1 MMEDCQKNNPAGL
14 RIDLIDPVSFSKDN
28 VRQGLTEA
36 AVLVPLLQNGRGWEI
51 LFTRR
56 SNAVMHHKGQVSFPG
71 GMAEPHDTG
80 PVATALREANEEIN
94 IELDSVKIIGCLPDV
109 ISISNYWITPVVGV
123 LESASKLF
131 IRTDEVDKI
140 FTVPVAF
147 LSDSRNFYTE
157 IRQLPSGEQAEVVFF
172 KEYQGEQVWGIT
184 AAITRELINRFK

>member
-1 MMEDCQKNNPAGL
+1 MENYQKSNPAGL
-14 RIDLIDPVSFSKDN
+14 QIDLIDPESISKGN

-36 AVLVPLLQNGRGWEI
+36 AVLVPLIQNGRGWEI

-56 SNAVMHHKGQVSFPG
+56 SNSVLHHKGQVSFPG

-80 PVATALREANEEIN
+80 PIATALREANEEIN
-94 IELDSVKIIGCLPDV
+94 IELDSVRIIGCLPDV

-123 LESASKLF
+123 LKTASKLF

-147 LSDSRNFYTE
+147 LSDSKNFYTE
-157 IRQLPSGEQAEVVFF
+157 IRQLPSGEQAEVVYY

-184 AAITRELINRFK
+184 AGITRELINRIK

>member
-1 MMEDCQKNNPAGL
+1 MEDYQKSNPAGL
-14 RIDLIDPVSFSKDN
+14 RIDLIDPVNISKDN

-56 SNAVMHHKGQVSFPG
+56 SNTVMHHKGQVSFPG

-147 LSDSRNFYTE
+147 LSDSRNSYTE
-157 IRQLPSGEQAEVVFF
+157 IRQLPSG
-172 KEYQGEQVWGIT
+172 
-184 AAITRELINRFK
+184 

>member
-14 RIDLIDPVSFSKDN
+14 RIDLIDPVNISKDN

>member
-1 MMEDCQKNNPAGL
+1 MENYQKSNPAGL
-14 RIDLIDPVSFSKDN
+14 QIDLIDPESISKGN

-36 AVLVPLLQNGRGWEI
+36 AVLVPLIQNGRGWEI

-56 SNAVMHHKGQVSFPG
+56 SNSVFHHKGQVSFPG
-71 GMAEPHDTG
+71 GMAEPHDAG
-80 PVATALREANEEIN
+80 PIATALREANEEIN
-94 IELDSVKIIGCLPDV
+94 IELDSVRIIGCLPDV

-123 LESASKLF
+123 LKTASKLF

-147 LSDSRNFYTE
+147 LSDSKNFYTE
-157 IRQLPSGEQAEVVFF
+157 IRQLPSGEQAEVVYY

-184 AAITRELINRFK
+184 AAITRELINRIK

>member
-1 MMEDCQKNNPAGL
+1 MMEDYQKSNPAGL
-14 RIDLIDPVSFSKDN
+14 RIDLIDPVNISKDN

-56 SNAVMHHKGQVSFPG
+56 SNTVMHHKGQVSFPG

-147 LSDSRNFYTE
+147 LSDSRNSFTE
-157 IRQLPSGEQAEVVFF
+157 IRQLPSGDLAEVVFY

-184 AAITRELINRFK
+184 AAITRELINRIK

>member
-1 MMEDCQKNNPAGL
+1 MENYQKSNPAGL
-14 RIDLIDPVSFSKDN
+14 QIDLIDPESISKGN

-36 AVLVPLLQNGRGWEI
+36 AVLVPLIQNGRGWEI

-56 SNAVMHHKGQVSFPG
+56 SNSVLHHKGQVSFPG

-80 PVATALREANEEIN
+80 PIATALREANEEIN
-94 IELDSVKIIGCLPDV
+94 IELDSVRIIGCLPDV

-123 LESASKLF
+123 LKTASKLF

-147 LSDSRNFYTE
+147 LSDSKNFYTE
-157 IRQLPSGEQAEVVFF
+157 IRQLPSGEQAEVVYY
-172 KEYQGEQVWGIT
+172 KECHGEQVWGIT
-184 AAITRELINRFK
+184 AGITRELINRIK

>member
-1 MMEDCQKNNPAGL
+1 MENYQKSNPAGL
-14 RIDLIDPVSFSKDN
+14 QKDLIDPESISKGN

-36 AVLVPLLQNGRGWEI
+36 AVLVPLIQNGRGWEI

-56 SNAVMHHKGQVSFPG
+56 SNSVLHHKGQVSFPG
-71 GMAEPHDTG
+71 GMAEPHDAG
-80 PVATALREANEEIN
+80 PIATALREANEEIN
-94 IELDSVKIIGCLPDV
+94 IELDSVRIIGCLPDV

-123 LESASKLF
+123 LKTASKLF

-147 LSDSRNFYTE
+147 LSDSKNFYTE
-157 IRQLPSGEQAEVVFF
+157 IRQLPSGEQAEVVYY

-184 AAITRELINRFK
+184 AAITRELINRIK

>member
-1 MMEDCQKNNPAGL
+1 MEDYQKSNPAGL
-14 RIDLIDPVSFSKDN
+14 RIDLIDPVNISKDN

-56 SNAVMHHKGQVSFPG
+56 SNTVMHHKGQVSFPG

-147 LSDSRNFYTE
+147 LSDSRNSFTE
-157 IRQLPSGEQAEVVFF
+157 IRQLPSGDLAEVVFY

-184 AAITRELINRFK
+184 AAITRELINRIK

>member
-1 MMEDCQKNNPAGL
+1 MMEDYQKSNPAGL
-14 RIDLIDPVSFSKDN
+14 RIDLIDPVNISKDN

-157 IRQLPSGEQAEVVFF
+157 IRQLPSGEQAEVVFY
-172 KEYQGEQVWGIT
+172 KEYHGEQVWGIT
-184 AAITRELINRFK
+184 AAITRELINRIK

>member
-1 MMEDCQKNNPAGL
+1 MENYQKSNPAGL
-14 RIDLIDPVSFSKDN
+14 QIDLIDPESISKGN

-36 AVLVPLLQNGRGWEI
+36 AVLVPLIQNGRGWEI

-56 SNAVMHHKGQVSFPG
+56 SNSVLHHKGQVSFPG
-71 GMAEPHDTG
+71 GMAEPHDAG
-80 PVATALREANEEIN
+80 PIATALREANEEIN
-94 IELDSVKIIGCLPDV
+94 IELDSVRIIGCLPDV

-123 LESASKLF
+123 LKTASKLF

-147 LSDSRNFYTE
+147 LSDSKNFYTE
-157 IRQLPSGEQAEVVFF
+157 IRQLPSGEQAEVVYY

-184 AAITRELINRFK
+184 AAITRELINRIK

>member
-1 MMEDCQKNNPAGL
+1 MMEDYQKSNPAGL
-14 RIDLIDPVSFSKDN
+14 RIDLIDPVNISKDN

-56 SNAVMHHKGQVSFPG
+56 SNTVMHHKGQVSFPG

-94 IELDSVKIIGCLPDV
+94 IELDSVKIIGCLPYV

-147 LSDSRNFYTE
+147 LSDSRNSYTE
-157 IRQLPSGEQAEVVFF
+157 IRQLPSGDLAEVVFY

-184 AAITRELINRFK
+184 AAITRELINRIK

>member
-1 MMEDCQKNNPAGL
+1 MMEDYQKSNPAGL
-14 RIDLIDPVSFSKDN
+14 RIDLIDPVNISKDN

-56 SNAVMHHKGQVSFPG
+56 SNTVMHHKGQVSFPG

-94 IELDSVKIIGCLPDV
+94 IELDSVKIIGCLPYV

-147 LSDSRNFYTE
+147 LSDSRNSFTE
-157 IRQLPSGEQAEVVFF
+157 IRQLPSGDLAEVVFY

-184 AAITRELINRFK
+184 AAITRELINRIK

>member
-14 RIDLIDPVSFSKDN
+14 RIDLIDPVSFSKGN
-28 VRQGLTEA
+28 VRYGLSKA

-56 SNAVMHHKGQVSFPG
+56 SNTVMHHKGQVSFPG
-71 GMAEPHDTG
+71 GMAEPYDAG

-123 LESASKLF
+123 LEFASKLF

>member
-1 MMEDCQKNNPAGL
+1 MENYQKSNPAGL
-14 RIDLIDPVSFSKDN
+14 QIDLIDPESISKGN

-36 AVLVPLLQNGRGWEI
+36 AVLVPLIQNGRGWEI

-56 SNAVMHHKGQVSFPG
+56 SNSVLHHKGQVSFPG

-80 PVATALREANEEIN
+80 PIATALREANEEIN
-94 IELDSVKIIGCLPDV
+94 IELDSVRIIGCLPDV

-123 LESASKLF
+123 LKTASKLF

-147 LSDSRNFYTE
+147 LSDSKNFYTE
-157 IRQLPSGEQAEVVFF
+157 IRQLPSGEQAEVVFY

-184 AAITRELINRFK
+184 AAITRELINRIK